1 MHICIWFIL
10 NMVCIIKYATLFS
23 VFHSYKVHDLSCYAG
38 MLLMHGGK
46 IESVPFPLSYS
57 FSICSQWIA
66 KLI

>member
-46 IESVPFPLSYS
+46 IE
-57 FSICSQWIA
+57 
-66 KLI
+66 